1 VAESPG
7 IGRPRR
13 PLRLRG
19 EVKRLER
26 VVPWVLGS
34 VGALV
39 AGWAAV
45 RMPLLAAAGAVML
58 AVGLA
63 LFLSLRA
70 SFLVFLVLVP
80 FSSATALPGHPELS
94 LTKLA
99 LVILLTSWARERLS
113 GTLAPT
119 PKGAWGALLAV
130 FVGTCVLSLTA
141 SVDLLRSVIALG
153 RLLMFCG
160 LAAAVADILRSADL
174 LRRARSVILITAVPV
189 AAFGI
194 YQFVS
199 GKTVLGLGVHPDLGH
214 MVWWQGLTQA
224 SSVFDH
230 PNVFATY
237 LLVYI
242 ALAGAAFLTQRKAW
256 ALPLLAL
263 LMAAMLASLSR
274 SGWIG
279 LLATGAV
286 LMLSRK
292 RVLKIVPVAVAAAL
306 LLFAV
311 LPEET
316 QKGVLD
322 RFTPRMDKSARAR
335 VLAYRSAMRM
345 IARHPVVGVGLGN
358 FPTIFLDYKMP
369 LARFPKNFM
378 PGATGMEAHNTFISI
393 WAETGPLGLVSFC
406 ALIAVALLHYG
417 RICRRKPE
425 MLGWAAAFVGVAVQS
440 FFNNQHY
447 EKMLWLLMGVALA
460 LSGATTRAIPAHP
473 PTEVR
478 ESADSAPAPSQ
489 S

>member
-1 VAESPG
+1 MAIIKNPSPVAS
-7 IGRPRR
+7 
-13 PLRLRG
+13 RG
-19 EVKRLER
+19 GAALER
-26 VVPWVLGS
+26 DALPWVLGAA
-34 VGALV
+34 GALL

-58 AVGLA
+58 TVGL
-63 LFLSLRA
+63 LLLLSLRA
-70 SFLVFLVLVP
+70 SFVVFLILTP
-80 FSSATALPGHPELS
+80 FSSATALPGHPEFS

-99 LVILLTSWARERLS
+99 LVVFLTSWAKDRLL
-113 GTLAPT
+113 GTLSPT

-130 FVGTCVLSLTA
+130 FLAACLLSLTA

-153 RLLMFCG
+153 RLLMFCL
-160 LAAAVADILRSADL
+160 LAVAVADVLRSPGF
-174 LRRARSVILITAVPV
+174 LRQARSVILVTALPV

-199 GKTVLGLGVHPDLGH
+199 GRTVLGLGVHPDLGH

-237 LLVYI
+237 LLVYM

-256 ALPLLAL
+256 GLPLLAL

-279 LLATGAV
+279 LLATASV

-292 RVLKIVPVAVAAAL
+292 RILKIVPVVAAAAL
-306 LLFAV
+306 VLFAV
-311 LPEET
+311 LPEDTRE
-316 QKGVLD
+316 GVLD

-345 IARHPVVGVGLGN
+345 IARHPAVGVGLGN
-358 FPTIFLDYKMP
+358 FPTVFLDYKMP

-378 PGATGMEAHNTFISI
+378 PGATGMEAHNTFISV

-406 ALIAVALLHYG
+406 ALIAVALLHYA
-417 RICRRKPE
+417 RVCRRRPE

-440 FFNNQHY
+440 FFNNQQY

-460 LSGATTRAIPAHP
+460 LSSLTTGSIQTHAPIETP
-473 PTEVR
+473 EN
-478 ESADSAPAPSQ
+478 ADTRPETSRP
-489 S
+489 